1 LRSTLCKDSRDIK
14 FVKFGLVDYFILNLQ
29 VQDRDRYLYLNLNQF
44 DLGFDRRGLDWV
56 MWRNVIGGYRFSKRN
71 RTGSLDPDLMVR
83 IREREGLTG
92 S

>member
-1 LRSTLCKDSRDIK
+1 LCSKLCKDSRDIK
-14 FVKFGLVDYFILNLQ
+14 IVKFGPVDYFILNLQ

-44 DLGFDRRGLDWV
+44 DPGFDQRGLDRVTWH
-56 MWRNVIGGYRFSKRN
+56 NVIGGYRFGKRN

-83 IREREGLTG
+83 IREREALTG